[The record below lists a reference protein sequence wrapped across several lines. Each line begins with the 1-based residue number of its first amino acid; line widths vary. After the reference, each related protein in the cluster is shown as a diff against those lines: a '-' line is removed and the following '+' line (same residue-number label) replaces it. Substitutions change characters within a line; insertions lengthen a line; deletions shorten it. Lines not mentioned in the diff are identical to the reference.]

1 MAAGVIDKSREP
13 ALTCDFDGSLACD
26 LPEYVLRKKVK
37 IHRISIIKYIE
48 IAIKRG

>member
-13 ALTCDFDGSLACD
+13 ALTFDFGGSFACD
-26 LPEYVLRKKVK
+26 LTEYVLGKKVK

>member
-13 ALTCDFDGSLACD
+13 ALTCDFGGSFACD
-26 LPEYVLRKKVK
+26 LTDYVSGKKVK